1 MYKWLILFSL
11 LSTGA
16 SGQTAYTWVDENG
29 QTHYS
34 DRPVPGSA
42 LIELAT
48 AQGFTAPRP
57 AIREVA
63 EPKAAIDPA
72 AAYTA
77 FDILQP
83 EQQETL
89 WNVAGNVGVSLE
101 IAPVLQPGHH
111 VGVYLDGE
119 LTGLATTASQFQ
131 LTEVFRGLHTMQ
143 GVILDNDG
151 DVVLRSLAV
160 TFMAQQ
166 TTVLNPNNP
175 NAR

>member
-1 MYKWLILFSL
+1 
-11 LSTGA
+11 
-16 SGQTAYTWVDENG
+16 V
-29 QTHYS
+29 
-34 DRPVPGSA
+34 V
-42 LIELAT
+42 
-48 AQGFTAPRP
+48 
-57 AIREVA
+57 
-63 EPKAAIDPA
+63 IDPA

-101 IAPVLQPGHH
+101 IAPVLQPGYP

-119 LTGLATTASQFQ
+119 LTDLATTASQFQ

-143 GVILDNDG
+143 AVILDNDG

-160 TFMAQQ
+160 TFMVQQ